1 MRKDANFIPLYEK
14 TAEKISQYILQN
26 DLQNGDFLGTLLDIR
41 KRYLVSGNTARQA
54 VSMLEVKGI
63 LRCKSAVGIYI
74 RNRGILNVLNT
85 FNRVILI
92 IHNHYKNHL
101 RPFFELR
108 LSSLL
113 QNFMLHGYACLP
125 IYREDLETERIQIIA
140 PQICGIVTGSR
151 RFQEIRNLFQNRIP
165 LLCIN
170 PPGNPPADENNCWIS
185 YDFQTQHQMALKY
198 IERLPYRNEVF
209 RINTDPVY
217 HSFPQPDRV
226 STVDVSPKE
235 LQENAMTAGGRLGEQ
250 FFQQAPQGFFWIT
263 DDFISLGFYQAFLRH
278 GIDLIAER
286 RILSYGSPSGQI
298 TQEIQMPVIGFCPME
313 IGRLAAEAFSAFLD
327 SAPDYS
333 QTNVPLMIPPT
344 ANPAALAVL
353 DQEISVQ

>member
-1 MRKDANFIPLYEK
+1 MRKDAKFIPLYER

-41 KRYLVSGNTARQA
+41 KRYHVSGNTARQA

-92 IHNHYKNHL
+92 IHNHYRNHL

-125 IYREDLETERIQIIA
+125 IYREELESERIQIIA
-140 PQICGIVTGSR
+140 PQICGIVTGNR
-151 RFQEIRNLFQNRIP
+151 RYQEIRNYFQNRIP
-165 LLCIN
+165 LFCIN
-170 PPGNPPADENNCWIS
+170 PPGNPPPDENNCWVF
-185 YDFQTQHQMALKY
+185 YDFQAQHRMALKY
-198 IERLPYRNEVF
+198 LERLPYHREIF
-209 RINTDPVY
+209 QFNTDPAY
-217 HSFPQPDRV
+217 LFPLPDRISRV
-226 STVDVSPKE
+226 EISPQE
-235 LQENAMTAGGRLGEQ
+235 LQESAVTTGCRLGEQ
-250 FFQQAPQGFFWIT
+250 FFHRAPDGVFWIT
-263 DDFISLGFYQAFLRH
+263 DDFVSFGFYQAFLRH
-278 GIDLIAER
+278 GIDLIKEK
-286 RILSYGSPSGQI
+286 RILSYGSPSGHI
-298 TQEIQMPVIGFCPME
+298 TQEMQMPVIGFCPME
-313 IGRLAAEAFSAFLD
+313 IGRLAAEAFSTFLD

-333 QTNVPLMIPPT
+333 RTNVPLMIPPA

-353 DQEISVQ
+353 DQEVSVQ